1 MVVYKLL
8 DQGNHARHPPK
19 EKELNY
25 KDVFNMFPFAKDQ
38 PLWVI
43 EVLKDTFNLRAPFDT
58 ISFFNTGGEFAYNE
72 LKELKDLGK

>member
-1 MVVYKLL
+1 
-8 DQGNHARHPPK
+8 
-19 EKELNY
+19 
-25 KDVFNMFPFAKDQ
+25 MFPFAKDQ